1 MTDSNSNRV
10 IAHSGKSTHSG
21 KSIVLVVD
29 DTLAG
34 RETLEALL
42 FSEAYELHFAN
53 DGIQA
58 LEAAARLR
66 PDLILLDVM
75 MPGIDGFEV
84 CRRLRAD
91 PELTHI
97 PVIMVTA
104 LDDRPS
110 RLQGIESGADDF
122 VSKPFDSGELRARV
136 RTVTRLNRYRR
147 MLEERERFEWMVEN
161 AEDGYLVLDGDAIR
175 YANPRAQSILEL
187 EPAYRETKPSFLATV
202 QKRFNCE
209 PKELWSQWPNIPPG
223 SADAE
228 TSKSAS
234 NDLNLFLIAPE
245 TPTSPVNWIEVTIF
259 GRFRIEETGRLV
271 RLRDVTGLKTGLRD
285 MWSFHT
291 MVMHKLNT
299 PMHMMQGSMEL
310 LAMSVES
317 AVSAS
322 ELLDLI
328 EMASSG
334 AQRLS
339 AAISDVLQYAT
350 TMSTVASIGE
360 PFCVDGLIELVNEV
374 AGHLELNQVSVTLDA
389 PAETCLPLTA
399 REIEAILFEL
409 LENTKKFHPQHQP
422 TVTIKAALE
431 GDRFALHI
439 QDDGIHLSPDQLN
452 RVWLPYYQGERY
464 FTGEVQGM
472 GLGLPLVASIL
483 WEHNGDCRI
492 TNRDDAPGVIVH
504 LYLPINRNA

>member
-1 MTDSNSNRV
+1 MTNANSNQ
-10 IAHSGKSTHSG
+10 ATTQPN

-29 DTLAG
+29 DTPAG

-42 FSEAYELHFAN
+42 FSDAYDLHFAS

-58 LEAAARLR
+58 LEAAATLR

-84 CRRLRAD
+84 CRRLRAN
-91 PELTHI
+91 PVLTHV

-104 LDDRPS
+104 LDDRSS

-136 RTVTRLNRYRR
+136 RTITRLNRYRK

-161 AEDGYLVLDGDAIR
+161 AEDGYLVVDGDTIR
-175 YANPRAQSILEL
+175 YANPRAQLFLEL
-187 EPAYRETKPSFLATV
+187 DATYRDTNPSFLTTV
-202 QKRFNCE
+202 RKRFNCE
-209 PKELWSQWPNIPPG
+209 PKELWSQWPNLSFDSTSAGLPG
-223 SADAE
+223 SAYG
-228 TSKSAS
+228 
-234 NDLNLFLIAPE
+234 DLNLFLIAPE

-271 RLRDVTGLKTGLRD
+271 RLRDVTALKTGLRD

-299 PMHMMQGSMEL
+299 PMHMMSGSMEL
-310 LAMSVES
+310 LGMSVES
-317 AVSAS
+317 AMSSS
-322 ELLDLI
+322 ELLDLV
-328 EMASSG
+328 EMASNG

-350 TMSTVASIGE
+350 SMSATASIGE
-360 PFCVDGLIELVNEV
+360 PFCVDSLTDLVNDV
-374 AGHLELNQVSVTLDA
+374 AGNLELKHVSVISDV
-389 PAETCLPLTA
+389 PAGVYLPLTA
-399 REIEAILFEL
+399 REMESVLFEL
-409 LENTKKFHPQHQP
+409 LENAKKFHPQHAP
-422 TVTIKAALE
+422 EVTITAVIQ

-452 RVWLPYYQGERY
+452 RVLLPYYQGERY

-472 GLGLPLVASIL
+472 GLGLPLVASIM

-492 TNRDDAPGVIVH
+492 TNREDAPGIIAH
-504 LYLPINRNA
+504 LYLPVNRAV

>member
-1 MTDSNSNRV
+1 MTNPSSNQATAQS
-10 IAHSGKSTHSG
+10 SKST
-21 KSIVLVVD
+21 VLVVD
-29 DTLAG
+29 DTPAG

-42 FSEAYELHFAN
+42 FADAYDLHFAS

-58 LEAAARLR
+58 LESAAKLR

-91 PELTHI
+91 PDLANI

-104 LDDRPS
+104 LDDRAS

-136 RTVTRLNRYRR
+136 RTITRLNRYRK

-161 AEDGYLVLDGDAIR
+161 AEDGYLVIDGDVIR
-175 YANPRAQSILEL
+175 YANPRAQLLLEL
-187 EPAYRETKPSFLATV
+187 DPAYREKRPSLLETV
-202 QKRFNCE
+202 RRRFNCE
-209 PKELWSQWPNIPPG
+209 PKELWSQWPNILVDSTGSPQ
-223 SADAE
+223 SAD
-228 TSKSAS
+228 K
-234 NDLNLFLIAPE
+234 DINLFLIAPE
-245 TPTSPVNWIEVTIF
+245 TPTSPVNWIEVTVF

-271 RLRDVTGLKTGLRD
+271 RLRDVTALKTGLRD

-299 PMHMMQGSMEL
+299 PMHMMLGSMEL
-310 LAMSVES
+310 LGMNIES
-317 AVSAS
+317 AVSVN
-322 ELLDLI
+322 ELLDLVQ
-328 EMASSG
+328 MASNG

-350 TMSTVASIGE
+350 SLSAPSSIGE
-360 PFCVDGLIELVNEV
+360 PFCVDDLTDLVNQVAADIEV
-374 AGHLELNQVSVTLDA
+374 RHISVTTDV
-389 PAETCLPLTA
+389 PDTVYLPLTA
-399 REIEAILFEL
+399 RELESVLFEL
-409 LENTKKFHPQHQP
+409 LENTKKFHPQHDP
-422 TVTIKAALE
+422 TVTIHAVVQD
-431 GDRFALHI
+431 DRFALHI

-452 RVWLPYYQGERY
+452 RVLLPYYQGERY

-492 TNRDDAPGVIVH
+492 ANREDAPGIVVH
-504 LYLPINRNA
+504 LYLPVNRYA

>member
-1 MTDSNSNRV
+1 MTDSSPNLATGN
-10 IAHSGKSTHSG
+10 SGKSTVV
-21 KSIVLVVD
+21 KSTVLVVD
-29 DTLAG
+29 DTPAG

-42 FSEAYELHFAN
+42 FSEPYDLHFAS
-53 DGIQA
+53 DGLQA
-58 LEAAARLR
+58 LEVASRLR

-84 CRRLRAD
+84 CRRLRSD

-104 LDDRPS
+104 LDDRSS
-110 RLQGIESGADDF
+110 RIQGIESGADDF

-136 RTVTRLNRYRR
+136 RTITRLNRYRR

-161 AEDGYLVLDGDAIR
+161 ADDGYLVLDGDTIR
-175 YANPRAQSILEL
+175 YANPHAQSLL
-187 EPAYRETKPSFLATV
+187 DLDSDYRDAKPSFLATV
-202 QKRFNCE
+202 QHYFNCE
-209 PKELWSQWPNIPPG
+209 PKELWGQWPNVLGDNAGIQHP
-223 SADAE
+223 SD
-228 TSKSAS
+228 K
-234 NDLNLFLIAPE
+234 NDLHLFLVSPE
-245 TPTSPVNWIEVTIF
+245 TPTSPVNWIEVTVF

-271 RLRDVTGLKTGLRD
+271 RLRDVTNLKTGLRD

-299 PMHMMQGSMEL
+299 PMHMMLGSMEL
-310 LAMSVES
+310 LTMSAENS
-317 AVSAS
+317 MSGG
-322 ELLDLI
+322 ELLDLV
-328 EMASSG
+328 EMASNG

-350 TMSTVASIGE
+350 TMSAIASIGE
-360 PFCVDGLIELVNEV
+360 PFSVESLIELVNEV
-374 AGHLELNQVSVTLDA
+374 ASHLELEQVNVIIDA
-389 PAETCLPLTA
+389 PKDIFLPLTH
-399 REIEAILFEL
+399 REIESILFEL
-409 LENTKKFHPQHQP
+409 LENAKKFHPQHKP
-422 TVTIKAALE
+422 TVLIQAALQDE
-431 GDRFALHI
+431 RLVLHI

-483 WEHNGDCRI
+483 WEHGGDCRI
-492 TNRDDAPGVIVH
+492 ANRDDAPGIVAH
-504 LYLPINRNA
+504 LYLPVTR